1 MEAFLCFFALF
12 FLFFMFKMT
21 RPTVLHVY
29 RPTCTCRFQ
38 DSMRDRD
45 KNCFLNSVI
54 AVVFVIVII
63 PVGVADGQVEITN
76 DQVVEGVELDL
87 VVLKEEG
94 VVVVDEGRG
103 QGLDPGLGQGLVV
116 GGEMDTE

>member
-1 MEAFLCFFALF
+1 MERKQVGVIVVVGVFLDLEAWI
-12 FLFFMFKMT
+12 
-21 RPTVLHVY
+21 
-29 RPTCTCRFQ
+29 
-38 DSMRDRD
+38 
-45 KNCFLNSVI
+45 I

-63 PVGVADGQVEITN
+63 PVVVADGQVEITN

>member
-1 MEAFLCFFALF
+1 MERKQVGVIVVVGVFLDLEAWI
-12 FLFFMFKMT
+12 
-21 RPTVLHVY
+21 
-29 RPTCTCRFQ
+29 
-38 DSMRDRD
+38 
-45 KNCFLNSVI
+45 I

-63 PVGVADGQVEITN
+63 PVVVADGQVEITN

-103 QGLDPGLGQGLVV
+103 QGLDLGLGQGLVV